1 MHIRNLFLRV
11 FPDACGAYANSP
23 ILAANHLELYAKE
36 GRYGPGRI
44 QAVEPSSL
52 VVRAIRTIFFALQR
66 EALSLIQVKHTP
78 TVFMIALFLPNLGCS
93 ATPQKESTGEVARSV
108 KGVKSVKNDMHF
120 KSMPG

>member
-52 VVRAIRTIFFALQR
+52 VVRGHPHHFFCL
-66 EALSLIQVKHTP
+66 
-78 TVFMIALFLPNLGCS
+78 
-93 ATPQKESTGEVARSV
+93 STGGIILDTGQTYPNGFYDSV
-108 KGVKSVKNDMHF
+108 VLTESGL
-120 KSMPG
+120 